1 MTVSLTDAAATP
13 PHHTEVNSAAMRRL
27 SKYHGMVEEATTAQR
42 KWITSA
48 EMARALGV
56 DESQVRKDLAPVGVS
71 GKPRRGFSVDEL
83 RTALET
89 FMGFNE
95 QNAGVLIGVGHLGT
109 AIARYPGFKR
119 YGLKIVALFD
129 ADKAIIGRT
138 VGALKVQPMADLDV
152 FLRHAVPHI
161 GIAVLTLPPP
171 AAGPIADQLIE
182 AGVKAIWNFSG
193 KDIPHRGKILVKN
206 EDLASSMAA
215 LSYHLRHSALG
226 REV

>member
-1 MTVSLTDAAATP
+1 
-13 PHHTEVNSAAMRRL
+13 MRRL
-27 SKYHGMVEEATTAQR
+27 AKYHGMVEEATVQER

-48 EMARALGV
+48 EMARALSV

-71 GKPRRGFSVDEL
+71 GKPRRGFSVAEL
-83 RTALET
+83 RSALEG

-119 YGLKIVALFD
+119 YGLRIVALFD
-129 ADKAIIGRT
+129 SDKATIGRT
-138 VGALKVQPMADLDV
+138 VGSLKVQPMSDLET
-152 FLRHAVPHI
+152 FLRHSVPHI
-161 GIAVLTLPPP
+161 GIAVLTVPPP
-171 AAGPIADQLIE
+171 AAQGIADQLIE

-193 KDIPHRGKILVKN
+193 KDIPHRDRILVKN

-215 LSYHLRHSALG
+215 LSYHLRHSPLG

>member
-1 MTVSLTDAAATP
+1 
-13 PHHTEVNSAAMRRL
+13 MRRL
-27 SKYHGMVEEATTAQR
+27 SKYHGMVEEATGQAR

-56 DESQVRKDLAPVGVS
+56 DESQVRKDLAPVGVT
-71 GKPRRGFSVDEL
+71 GKPRRGFSVEEL
-83 RTALET
+83 RTAIEA

-129 ADKAIIGRT
+129 SEKSIVGRT
-138 VGALKVQPMADLDV
+138 VGSLKVQPMTDLEQ
-152 FLRHAVPHI
+152 FLRHSVPHI
-161 GIAVLTLPPP
+161 GIAVLTVPPA
-171 AAGPIADQLIE
+171 AAGPIAEQLIT

-193 KDIPHRGKILVKN
+193 KDLPHRGRILVKN

-215 LSYHLRHSALG
+215 LSYHLRHSPLG

>member
-1 MTVSLTDAAATP
+1 
-13 PHHTEVNSAAMRRL
+13 MRRL
-27 SKYHGMVEEATTAQR
+27 AKYHGMIEEAQAQER

-71 GKPRRGFSVDEL
+71 GKPRRGFSVEEL
-83 RTALET
+83 RQALEA

-129 ADKAIIGRT
+129 SDKTIVGKT
-138 VGALKVQPMADLDV
+138 VGALKVQPMADLDA
-152 FLRHAVPHI
+152 FLQHSVPHI
-161 GIAVLTLPPP
+161 GIAVLTVPPQ
-171 AAGPIADQLIE
+171 AAGPIAEQLIA

-193 KDIPHRGKILVKN
+193 KDLPHHDRILVKN

-215 LSYHLRHSALG
+215 LSYHLRHTPLG
-226 REV
+226 REI